1 MLNHLL
7 DIIKVA
13 VPVPLRRLF
22 DYALP
27 DDIALSAVLCGQ
39 RALVPFGTK
48 QLVGIVIAKANDEDE
63 TYDIKKI
70 KPLIAILDPQPVFDQ
85 HLNDLLQWSVNY
97 YQHPIGDVYAT
108 ALPALLRENKS
119 LNDLLP
125 DHYQLSDKG
134 RDFHVLQLGRSEK
147 QKAALTVFKEQLQSA
162 GQSATQSNRQF
173 SKQQLKHHD
182 ISAPILKALIDKELV
197 TTCKADWQP
206 FEYQSNESSDKE
218 QPLTLNVEQS
228 IAVTAT
234 CKNLNNFYPALIEG
248 VTGSGKTEVYLQIIE
263 QVLQS
268 NRQVLVLV
276 PEIGLTPQT
285 LSRFEQ
291 RFDTPISLWHSGLN
305 NTERF
310 NTWLDASKGQSAIT
324 IGTRSSIFLPFN
336 NLGLIVIDEEH
347 DMSFKQQDSF
357 RYNARDLAIYRA
369 KMLSIPI
376 ILGTAT
382 PSLESLKNSLD
393 DRYHSFT
400 LPTRISGLKHQYNLI
415 DIKGLHLHS
424 GLSMPLIE
432 RIDLH
437 LKKHNQVMLF
447 LNRRGYAPAILCHE
461 CSWICECKRCSAFY
475 TLHKANHQLICHH
488 CGSHS
493 RIPHQ
498 CPDCGTTNVQT
509 VGQGTEQLEEKL
521 TELFPDI
528 PISRLDR
535 DSTRRKGS
543 FQQRVDDINQ
553 PGRRII
559 IGTQMIA
566 KGHHFPNV
574 TMVAVMDVDGAL
586 FSADFRASERLAQL
600 LIQVSGRA
608 GRGSQAGEITLQTHF
623 PGHPLLQDLIH
634 NGYGHFSRYL
644 LTERKDAVLPPYV
657 SQLLFRAQAAYPNL
671 PKAFLD
677 EVRDLLTP
685 YSEGRH
691 IEILGPLPAPMEKK
705 AGKFR
710 FQLLIQ
716 TGQSG
721 RRGTLQSI
729 LKRLIPTIEGLKS
742 ANKVRWS
749 LDIDPMDMN

>member
-1 MLNHLL
+1 MF
-7 DIIKVA
+7 IIKVA

-27 DDIALSAVLCGQ
+27 DDISPQRIEPGQ
-39 RALVPFGTK
+39 RVLVPFGNKT
-48 QLVGIVIAKANDEDE
+48 LVGIVVDSSPDQNPD
-63 TYDIKKI
+63 YDTKKI
-70 KPLIAILDPQPVFDQ
+70 KTVSQLLDDKPVFDKR
-85 HLNDLLQWSVNY
+85 LNALLDWAAGY

-108 ALPALLRENKS
+108 ALPALLRENKTM
-119 LNDLLP
+119 DELLP
-125 DHYQLSDKG
+125 DNYQLTDKG
-134 RDFHVLQLGRSEK
+134 RDFHTLQLGRSVK
-147 QKAALTVFKEQLQSA
+147 QQTALTLFQRHKQL
-162 GQSATQSNRQF
+162 
-173 SKQQLKHHD
+173 SKAQLK
-182 ISAPILKALIDKELV
+182 SYEVSSPTLKSLLDKGLIAMG
-197 TTCKADWQP
+197 KADLTP
-206 FEYQSNESSDKE
+206 FEYLPNDNMEKPLVLNPE
-218 QPLTLNVEQS
+218 QA

-234 CKNLNNFYPALIEG
+234 VNNLDNFYPALIEG

-263 QVLQS
+263 QVLKQ

-285 LSRFEQ
+285 LSRFRE
-291 RFDTPISLWHSGLN
+291 RFDTPVSLWHSGLN

-310 NTWLDASKGQSAIT
+310 NTWLDASSGQSAIT
-324 IGTRSSIFLPFN
+324 IGTRSSIFLPFHQ
-336 NLGLIVIDEEH
+336 LGLIVIDEEH

-357 RYNARDLAIYRA
+357 RYNARDMAIYRS

-376 ILGTAT
+376 VLGTAT

-393 DRYHSFT
+393 ERYHSFT
-400 LPTRISGLKHQYNLI
+400 LPTRISGHQHQYNLV
-415 DIKGLHLHS
+415 DIKGLHLQS
-424 GLSMPLIE
+424 GLSQPLIS
-432 RIDLH
+432 RIEHH
-437 LKKHNQVMLF
+437 LKKQHQVMLF

-461 CSWICECKRCSAFY
+461 CSWICQCKRCTAFY
-475 TLHKANHQLICHH
+475 TLHKATHLLICHH
-488 CGSHS
+488 CGSQS
-493 RIPHQ
+493 RIPAQ
-498 CPDCGTTNVQT
+498 CPDCGSTNVQS

-521 TELFPDI
+521 GELFPDT
-528 PISRLDR
+528 PLSRLDR

-543 FQQRVDDINQ
+543 FEKCIEQINQ
-553 PGRRII
+553 PGPRII

-574 TMVAVMDVDGAL
+574 TMVVIMDVDGAL

-608 GRGSQAGEITLQTHF
+608 GRGSQSGEIALQTHF

-644 LTERKDAVLPPYV
+644 LTERRDAILPPFV
-657 SQLLFRAQAAYPNL
+657 SQLLFRCQATYPNL
-671 PKAFLD
+671 PKEFLD
-677 EVRDLLTP
+677 DVRDLMSP
-685 YSEGRH
+685 YGEH

-710 FQLLIQ
+710 YQLLL
-716 TGQSG
+716 QSG
-721 RRGTLQSI
+721 KRGVLQSI
-729 LKRLIPTIEGLKS
+729 LKRLLPAIEQLKS